1 MLEGADI
8 LIENFKP
15 GSMEKWGIG
24 YDTLSQRFPRL
35 IHCRISGFGADGPLG
50 GLPGYD
56 AILQAM
62 TGLMSVNGDA
72 STGPMRL
79 GTAIVDMG
87 TGLYSAI
94 GILMAVHERDRSGYG
109 QYLDM
114 TLYDCGMAL
123 LHPQAANFFLNGKR
137 PAGTG
142 NPHPNL
148 VPYDK
153 FPTKTCDIFIASAAT
168 TASSA
173 RWPKSL
179 AVRNSRTIRAS
190 PITASATSTAL
201 R

>member
-1 MLEGADI
+1 
-8 LIENFKP
+8 
-15 GSMEKWGIG
+15 
-24 YDTLSQRFPRL
+24 
-35 IHCRISGFGADGPLG
+35 
-50 GLPGYD
+50 
-56 AILQAM
+56 
-62 TGLMSVNGDA
+62 MSVNGDA
-72 STGPMRL
+72 NTGPMRL

-94 GILMAVHERDRSGYG
+94 GILMALHERERSGHG

-153 FPTKTCDIFIASAAT
+153 FPTRTCDIFIAVRQQRAVPQAWRR
-168 TASSA
+168 SSA
-173 RWPKSL
+173 G
-179 AVRNSRTIRAS
+179 RNWRTIRAS
-190 PITASATSTAL
+190 PTTASAMSIVP